1 VLKGTGTDATG
12 DVLTY
17 TWEQNDAAVTS
28 SGTSLAIATKPDG
41 PLFRSVYPSAS
52 SVRYMPPY
60 SNVLSNK
67 LRSKWESV
75 SDVARALHFTLTARD
90 NAPQGTAQTNTDEMT
105 VNVSGTAGP
114 FVITSQIQII

>member
-1 VLKGTGTDATG
+1 MLRNFQ
-12 DVLTY
+12 
-17 TWEQNDAAVTS
+17 WRQ
-28 SGTSLAIATKPDG
+28 SLAIATKPDG

-75 SDVARALHFTLTARD
+75 
-90 NAPQGTAQTNTDEMT
+90 
-105 VNVSGTAGP
+105 
-114 FVITSQIQII
+114 

>member
-1 VLKGTGTDATG
+1 ML
-12 DVLTY
+12 
-17 TWEQNDAAVTS
+17 
-28 SGTSLAIATKPDG
+28 GTSRRQKSGYFTKPDG

-75 SDVARALHFTLTARD
+75 SDVARATFYINSKR
-90 NAPQGTAQTNTDEMT
+90 
-105 VNVSGTAGP
+105 
-114 FVITSQIQII
+114 

>member
-1 VLKGTGTDATG
+1 VLKGQEQMLQ
-12 DVLTY
+12 VMFLLTLGSKMM
-17 TWEQNDAAVTS
+17 VTS
-28 SGTSLAIATKPDG
+28 SGDKSLAIAKPDG

-90 NAPQGTAQTNTDEMT
+90 NAPRGTAQTNTDEMT
-105 VNVSGTAGP
+105 VNQRNNRTICNYLP
-114 FVITSQIQII
+114 KYR

>member
-1 VLKGTGTDATG
+1 MFL
-12 DVLTY
+12 LTLGSKMM
-17 TWEQNDAAVTS
+17 VTS
-28 SGTSLAIATKPDG
+28 SGDKSLAIATKPDG

-90 NAPQGTAQTNTDEMT
+90 NAPQELHKL
-105 VNVSGTAGP
+105 
-114 FVITSQIQII
+114 IQMR